1 MKKKRRRIFLFSI
14 IALLLVCGSVYAYIS
29 SALGPVDSGN
39 KKEIEVEIPKGSSTS
54 KIGEILEGKGAVK
67 TVQFLVFIQ
76 RLNLK
81 IYKRVH
87 IY

>member
-39 KKEIEVEIPKGSSTS
+39 KKRLVEIPKGSSTS

-67 TVQFLVFIQ
+67 NGTSF
-76 RLNLK
+76 
-81 IYKRVH
+81 
-87 IY
+87 

>member
-1 MKKKRRRIFLFSI
+1 MIENQVKKKRRRIFLFSI

-54 KIGEILEGKGAVK
+54 KIGEILEEKGAVK
-67 TVQFLVFIQ
+67 NGT
-76 RLNLK
+76 
-81 IYKRVH
+81 
-87 IY
+87 